1 MDDGGELREEVST
14 TPLRHLEIARDGRRL
29 VAIASLMGTAP
40 KRGKDPATVVLE
52 ELARGFEK
60 GATFEQLLALVR
72 EVNDFVR
79 VRSGDRDPNE
89 PWRGLGATLDFV
101 VLDGARV
108 RIAHAGDG
116 HVLRWRAKQLES
128 LTVVHSLANELK
140 ATTPTATA
148 GDLAGLADVIV
159 NAIGM
164 SKLHLDVI
172 DAEAKPGDVWML
184 CSNAG
189 RAAIAD
195 AKLGEILGSKKTVKE
210 KTRAVL
216 SAAKGGRD
224 EMAVVIVD
232 A

>member
-1 MDDGGELREEVST
+1 MST
-14 TPLRHLEIARDGRRL
+14 TALRHLQIDHDGQRL
-29 VAIASLMGTAP
+29 VAIASLMGTPP

-52 ELARGFEK
+52 ELARRFEK

-101 VLDGARV
+101 VFDGAHV

-116 HVLRWRAKQLES
+116 HVLRWRAKQLEG

-140 ATTPTATA
+140 ATTPSATA
-148 GDLAGLADVIV
+148 ADLAGLADVIV

-164 SKLHLDVI
+164 SKLHLDVLDT
-172 DAEAKPGDVWML
+172 DARPDDVWML
-184 CSNAG
+184 CSNAA
-189 RAAIAD
+189 RASMTD
-195 AKLGEILGSKKTVKE
+195 AKLGEVLGSKKTVKE
-210 KTRAVL
+210 KIRAVQ
-216 SAAKGGRD
+216 SAAKGARD
-224 EMAVVIVD
+224 DVTVVIVE